1 MKIPFTKMQAIGND
15 FIVINQIDQTYNL
28 SQAQIAK
35 LADRH
40 FGIGFDQLLII
51 EKSYNP
57 TAFDYKYR
65 IFNADGSEVEHCGN
79 GARCFFEFIQHH
91 KISSKNPITA
101 ETLNGSISLTKDDGL
116 ITVDMGTFS
125 IGMKNEPSLF
135 FDIFSDKKTEE
146 IQGIYID
153 IGNPHIV
160 FFVNSLKDVDAVRT
174 GMSVQGSS
182 LFPYSVN
189 VGFCEI
195 INSNEIKLV
204 VYERGSGLTLGCGSG
219 ACAASIAAIHLKKV
233 ENSLVKVNMPGG
245 SIYTQASADNHIL
258 LKGDASIVFEG
269 IIDL

>member
-15 FIVINQIDQTYNL
+15 FIVINQIDQAYNL
-28 SQAQIAK
+28 NQAQIAK

-51 EKSYNP
+51 EQSDNS
-57 TAFDYKYR
+57 AVDFRYR

-79 GARCFFEFIQHH
+79 GARCFYEYIQHH
-91 KISSKNPITA
+91 MISSKNPITA
-101 ETLNGSISLTKDDGL
+101 LTINGSISLTKDDEL
-116 ITVDMGTFS
+116 ISVDMGTFS
-125 IGMKNEPSLF
+125 IGMKNKPSLF
-135 FDIFSDKKTEE
+135 FKIFSDKNTEE

-160 FFVNSLKDVDAVRT
+160 FFVDSLKDVDAVRT
-174 GMSVQGSS
+174 GKSVQGSS
-182 LFPYSVN
+182 LFPNSVN

-219 ACAASIAAIHLKKV
+219 ACAASIAAINLKKV

-245 SIYTQASADNHIL
+245 SIYTQTTTNNHIL

>member
-15 FIVINQIDQTYNL
+15 FIIINQIDHTYDL
-28 SQAQIAK
+28 GEHQIAK
-35 LADRH
+35 LADRR

-51 EKSYNP
+51 EKSDNP
-57 TAFDYKYR
+57 TFDFKYR

-79 GARCFFEFIQHH
+79 GARCFYEYIKHH

-101 ETLNGSISLTKDDGL
+101 QTLNNSISLTKDDGL
-116 ITVDMGTFS
+116 ITVDMGIFS
-125 IGMKNEPSLF
+125 IGMKNKPSLS
-135 FDIFSDKKTEE
+135 FDIFTDKKTEE
-146 IQGIYID
+146 IQGIFID

-160 FFVNSLKDVDAVRT
+160 FFVDSLNNIDAVRT
-174 GMSVQGSS
+174 GKSVQGSS
-182 LFPYSVN
+182 LFPHSVN

-219 ACAASIAAIHLKKV
+219 ACAAYIAAIHLKKV
-233 ENSLVKVNMPGG
+233 GKSLVKVNMPGG
-245 SIYTQASADNHIL
+245 SIYTQTCADNHIL

-269 IIDL
+269 IIEL

>member
-15 FIVINQIDQTYNL
+15 FIVINQIDQSYDL

-51 EKSYNP
+51 EKKDNS
-57 TAFDYKYR
+57 AFDFRYR
-65 IFNADGSEVEHCGN
+65 IFNSDGSEVEHCGN
-79 GARCFFEFIQHH
+79 GARCFYKYIQHH
-91 KISSKNPITA
+91 KISSKNLITA
-101 ETLNGSISLTKDDGL
+101 QTLNGSISLTKENEL
-116 ITVDMGTFS
+116 ISVDMGIFS

-135 FDIFSDKKTEE
+135 FDIFLDKKTEE

-160 FFVNSLKDVDAVRT
+160 FLVDNLKDVDAVRT
-174 GMSVQGSS
+174 GKSVQGSS
-182 LFPYSVN
+182 LFPHSVN
-189 VGFCEI
+189 VSFCEI

-269 IIDL
+269 IIVL

>member
-15 FIVINQIDQTYNL
+15 FIVINQIDQAFDL
-28 SQAQIAK
+28 SQDQIAK

-51 EKSYNP
+51 EKSDNS
-57 TAFDYKYR
+57 AFDFRYR

-79 GARCFFEFIQHH
+79 GARCFYEYIQHH

-101 ETLNGSISLTKDDGL
+101 LTLNGSIYLTKDDEL
-116 ITVDMGTFS
+116 ISVDMGTFS
-125 IGMKNEPSLF
+125 IGMKNELLLF
-135 FDIFSDKKTEE
+135 FDIFSDKKTEK
-146 IQGIYID
+146 IQGTYID

-160 FFVNSLKDVDAVRT
+160 FFVDSLKDVDAVRT
-174 GMSVQGSS
+174 GKSVQESS